1 MLFVIC
7 QNPIRKKN
15 LIAKHF
21 ILFLI
26 SPSLVPEPG
35 KDLVIYLRQLDQACY
50 PITREYTQH
59 YFFSR
64 SDNTNLLLLS
74 FLLGFLICRYRKVM
88 LITLQT
94 HVCTITEILIF
105 EVFFPDL
112 IFKGFLAE
120 ISISGLDLQGRVV
133 YENIC
138 DPFE

>member
-21 ILFLI
+21 ILIFDFSI
-26 SPSLVPEPG
+26 AGSRTWERSCN
-35 KDLVIYLRQLDQACY
+35 IRQLDQACY